1 MSMSAT
7 LIIIIAFNL
16 SLGKNMLI
24 TKGGVILDGHHLFDV
39 KMFEQVNVQSLL
51 LSVTYIECKL
61 TYCMTMS
68 LSILNRYINLLS

>member
-1 MSMSAT
+1 
-7 LIIIIAFNL
+7 
-16 SLGKNMLI
+16 MLI

-61 TYCMTMS
+61 IYCMTITMS
-68 LSILNRYINLLS
+68 LSILQ

>member
-1 MSMSAT
+1 
-7 LIIIIAFNL
+7 
-16 SLGKNMLI
+16 MLI
-24 TKGGVILDGHHLFDV
+24 TKIEVILDGHHLFDV

>member
-1 MSMSAT
+1 
-7 LIIIIAFNL
+7 
-16 SLGKNMLI
+16 MLI
-24 TKGGVILDGHHLFDV
+24 TKIEVILDGHHLFDV

-68 LSILNRYINLLS
+68 LSILQ